1 MKGFFMGTINV
12 EFEELVRLCTQLVG
26 KFKLVYGK
34 KFSSKDITASASSL
48 KKIKYS
54 LLNGLRLLSNM
65 EM

>member
-34 KFSSKDITASASSL
+34 KFSSKDDV
-48 KKIKYS
+48 
-54 LLNGLRLLSNM
+54 LLPV
-65 EM
+65 